1 MLNSTLINYKQ
12 NQLPNK
18 LGVVTDLSS
27 LSIDNIFDYI
37 RRHSINNFN
46 YYWIGRKD
54 YNKAWVLQRRIQD
67 EVKNNHLNDII
78 LFLEHNPVYTIG
90 KNADKSNLLP
100 TKALDIDVIET
111 DRGGDITCHAPGQL
125 VGYPIIDLKR
135 YNKSI
140 TWFMRCLE
148 ESIIE
153 MLNQLQIS
161 SNRKS
166 GLTGVWVDD
175 NKIAALGVR
184 LSKWVSMHG
193 FAINVYTDLKLFR
206 GIIPCGI
213 TDFGLTSILKIKKK
227 EYNLLDI
234 AKLMANSLSKTL
246 INSGKV

>member
-100 TKALDIDVIET
+100 TKA
-111 DRGGDITCHAPGQL
+111 
-125 VGYPIIDLKR
+125 
-135 YNKSI
+135 
-140 TWFMRCLE
+140 
-148 ESIIE
+148 
-153 MLNQLQIS
+153 
-161 SNRKS
+161 
-166 GLTGVWVDD
+166 
-175 NKIAALGVR
+175 
-184 LSKWVSMHG
+184 
-193 FAINVYTDLKLFR
+193 
-206 GIIPCGI
+206 
-213 TDFGLTSILKIKKK
+213 
-227 EYNLLDI
+227 
-234 AKLMANSLSKTL
+234 
-246 INSGKV
+246 